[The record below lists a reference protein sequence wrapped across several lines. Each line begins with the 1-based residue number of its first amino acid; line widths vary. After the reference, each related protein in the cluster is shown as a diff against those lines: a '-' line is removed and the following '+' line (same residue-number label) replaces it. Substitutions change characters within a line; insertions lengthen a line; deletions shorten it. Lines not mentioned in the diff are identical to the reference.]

1 MEKDIEMAI
10 RLSYEL
16 AEIDPDPDIRA
27 KFRAMGDIISEAQ

>member
-1 MEKDIEMAI
+1 MENDIEMAI

-16 AEIDPDPDIRA
+16 AEIDPDPDVRA